1 MKKEIFAKFM
11 KQIVKECLREELPK
25 LLNENKISNNLSF
38 TSDKITPTFNKQ
50 TFNYLLNEEDTPQQ
64 PEEKNNPYLSFI
76 LEAGQNMSAQ
86 DKAGLTNL

>member
-25 LLNENKISNNLSF
+25 LLNENKNISF
-38 TSDKITPTFNKQ
+38 TSDKVTIPSSV
-50 TFNYLLNEEDTPQQ
+50 NYLLNEEEEQPQ
-64 PEEKNNPYLSFI
+64 EKTNPYLQFI

-86 DKAGLTNL
+86 DKAGLTNM